1 MADADKPIPEEDLD
15 PRTRAQV
22 KKELH
27 ERKQKERQQQAA
39 DLKMQYVELAEHP
52 ALVDFLQKAHA
63 FLNYHNKLAVD
74 GVGARNMGLDEDNQP
89 IIEDYYLTDS
99 QVARELGAVSGL
111 QQLITYVENKLA
123 A

>member
-1 MADADKPIPEEDLD
+1 MDENQKPIPEEELD

-27 ERKQKERQQQAA
+27 ERKQKERQQNAA

-52 ALVDFLQKAHA
+52 ALVDFLEKAHSFMA
-63 FLNYHNKLAVD
+63 YHNKLAVD
-74 GVGARNMGLDEDNQP
+74 GVGARNVGYDDQNQP
-89 IIEDYYLTDS
+89 IIEDYYLTDT

-111 QQLITYVENKLA
+111 QQLVTYVENKLA